1 MLANLN
7 SQLVL
12 EVKSKYDAEFR
23 RFGLHRQSLN
33 KFEEFYHLVESLHGL
48 NGIQFNICYTDR
60 DGDLLPINNDNNL
73 ARVLNVTTGV
83 LRLIIQRKGEC
94 YNTGGQ
100 MYSNSYTSQNS
111 TQYINTNTNGTY
123 SIFLKI
129 ELFYSFKFFF

>member
-1 MLANLN
+1 MLTNLN
-7 SQLVL
+7 NQLVL

-23 RFGLHRQSLN
+23 RFGLNRQSIK
-33 KFEEFYHLVESLHGL
+33 KFEEFYHLVEGLHGL

-73 ARVLNVTTGV
+73 CRVLNVTTGV

-100 MYSNSYTSQNS
+100 MYSNSYTFKNGS
-111 TQYINTNTNGTY
+111 QYISSNSNGTY
-123 SIFLKI
+123 FILK
-129 ELFYSFKFFF
+129 